1 MDEVFGAAD
10 FSNVEDVG
18 VAAKRARKMDD
29 DDDGDQAEHEVV
41 TKV

>member
-29 DDDGDQAEHEVV
+29 DDADHAEHEVV